1 MRKIVT
7 VCLITLM
14 SLSLI
19 GCNSKKDEPVV
30 DEDNS
35 PFVTEETYDGE
46 FIDSL
51 WTTIVDDPDFNAFS
65 EIKAL
70 RYDEKYDYDLYFY
83 TIDENVVEPIELYKH
98 YIGGTQFNET
108 FDNVQ
113 SMLIVEFTP
122 ENASK
127 GLKKMEAFFKE
138 SARNFNINYQAQL
151 EEWEAEGHEDILLPF
166 YENSA
171 YVLGD
176 NYAIGLVHPRGQQ
189 ILSKYFDN
197 VKTLFH

>member
-1 MRKIVT
+1 MKKLT
-7 VCLITLM
+7 TACLLILL
-14 SLSLI
+14 SLSLL
-19 GCNSKKDEPVV
+19 GCNNKSEPVAKG
-30 DEDNS
+30 DDS
-35 PFVTEETYDGE
+35 PFITEKTYDGE

-83 TIDENVVEPIELYKH
+83 TKDENVVEPTDLYKH

-108 FDNVQ
+108 FDDVQ
-113 SMLIVEFTP
+113 SMLIVEFAP
-122 ENASK
+122 EDASE

-138 SARNFNINYQAQL
+138 SARNFNINYKVQL

-176 NYAIGLVHPRGQQ
+176 NYAIGLVHPKGQQ
-189 ILSKYFDN
+189 ILSKYFTN